1 MGSPRVLLNH
11 TGRRASLS
19 LLEGSM
25 VSLWKDGVINLE
37 TTESFIPWCESNS
50 LQSQTYL
57 FIFPFSSPAP
67 STEAHYEIMESHF
80 LSKGS
85 WLPRVTRALSVP
97 RVILLTEAITGG
109 RGWEKEGEAGRTK
122 SSRDGSLLSLL
133 GCCLWGPRVSYR
145 PGMEYEL
152 VWGKGGWGKWGK

>member
-109 RGWEKEGEAGRTK
+109 RGWREGGRG
-122 SSRDGSLLSLL
+122 RQDQILQRWGSPEPVRMLPLRPKGLIQAWH
-133 GCCLWGPRVSYR
+133 GIWTCLRQGRLR
-145 PGMEYEL
+145 EMR
-152 VWGKGGWGKWGK
+152 